1 MKSAKTNLIIANFP
15 LITFI
20 TLGIYPLIARIIAC
34 VHHKEAQNSGLAL
47 ACGILS
53 ILCVFCLVTF
63 ILAFFI
69 KA

>member
-15 LITFI
+15 LIALITF
-20 TLGIYPLIARIIAC
+20 GIYPLIAGIIAC